1 MHRIILAVLALAFA
15 VPGAAQQTSAGKPIT
30 LVVPFAAG
38 GGTDIIA
45 RLLAEGVGRKLGHNV
60 VVENR
65 GGAGGAIANKAVV
78 AAPADGSTILIGTA
92 GTQAV
97 NPTFNPNAGFDPVAD
112 LAPVARLGTTPNLLV
127 VHPRVP
133 ARTVAELVALARQE
147 PGGLNVASSGQ
158 GTVSHLSALLFERMA
173 KIKLSHVPYRGAGP
187 ANNDLVAGHVQ
198 AMFDVPITLLP
209 LVNADKVR
217 VLAVTT
223 PTRFSALP
231 NVPTLKEAG
240 FPDYRSELWLGIFA
254 PRGTPEAVVNRL
266 SSAFLDVLG
275 QEEMGERMR
284 QFGFEPLPGD
294 GKALHDT
301 LKADLERWREV
312 VRAAGVRPE

>member
-1 MHRIILAVLALAFA
+1 MCRTILVALALAFA
-15 VPGAAQQTSAGKPIT
+15 LPAAAQGTFPSKPIT

-45 RLLAEGVGRKLGHNV
+45 RLLAEGVARKLGQNV

-65 GGAGGAIANKAVV
+65 GGAGGAIANKAVI
-78 AAPADGSTILIGTA
+78 AAPADGTTILIGTA

-97 NPTFNPNAGFDPVAD
+97 NPAFNPNAGFDPVAD

-147 PGGLNVASSGQ
+147 PSGLSVASSGQ
-158 GTVSHLSALLFERMA
+158 GTVSHLSALLFEKMA
-173 KIKLSHVPYRGAGP
+173 GIKVTHVPYRGAGP

-198 AMFDVPITLLP
+198 VMFDVPITLLP

-223 PTRFSALP
+223 PSRFSALP
-231 NVPTLKEAG
+231 NVPTLKESG
-240 FPDYRSELWLGIFA
+240 FPDYKSELWLGIFA

-266 SSAFLDVLG
+266 SSAFLDVLR
-275 QEEMGERMR
+275 QDEIGERMK
-284 QFGFEPLPGD
+284 QFGFERMPGD

-301 LKADLERWREV
+301 LTADLERWRAV
-312 VRAAGVRPE
+312 IRAAGVRPE